1 MKTTKL
7 YILVTA
13 IFIVLAALVVLQ
25 AYTKHNSSTV
35 NQGPEY
41 SINLFSV
48 DSGKGWGYDILE
60 NDKVIIHQDII
71 PAVTDSRPFLSM
83 LEAKKVGTLVI
94 EKLEKKQ
101 KPYISIAELKKLGIT
116 VQ

>member
-7 YILVTA
+7 YIVVTA

-25 AYTKHNSSTV
+25 SYMKHNTKEVVQST
-35 NQGPEY
+35 NY
-41 SINLFSV
+41 SINLFCV
-48 DSGKGWGYDILE
+48 DSGNGWGYDILE

-71 PAVTDSRPFLSM
+71 PAITESKPFLSM
-83 LEAKKVGTLVI
+83 LEAKKVATLVI